1 MAATVFNVTLH
12 HLAPGAR
19 EAGLAFPNV
28 ELAGVNVAAL
38 RDLLL
43 AFEMVATH
51 LTIYE
56 PSTPEVRIRTEQNT
70 YVVRA
75 RYRQL
80 CFVGYETTLRGEDHS
95 LPFILST
102 ITGTAEP
109 LGPGVKLER
118 RAATRPTE
126 PGGFVLPHAPA
137 ALAAPAAGQARWV
150 KLASLAALVLVFN
163 LITAWLV
170 LRPTPT
176 FAPEH
181 QFLADD
187 ASRALL
193 AKVAGDYQTGTQ
205 EGDRRLTIAP
215 DGRLRLAKYG
225 PRRAVVEERTKT
237 VRGALVNGRPAL
249 LTNDPYVL
257 ELKDANTVA
266 LYGTTY
272 RRTTDDAAN

>member
-1 MAATVFNVTLH
+1 MNPAAFNVILH

-28 ELAGVNVAAL
+28 ELAGVTAAQL

-43 AFEMVATH
+43 AFEMVASH

-80 CFVGYETTLRGEDHS
+80 CFVGYEATLRGEDHS
-95 LPFILST
+95 LQFILST

-109 LGPGVKLER
+109 LGPGVKLDR
-118 RAATRPTE
+118 PAASHPAE
-126 PGGFVLPHAPA
+126 PGASAHPH
-137 ALAAPAAGQARWV
+137 AAPAAPVTGRPRWV
-150 KLASLAALVLVFN
+150 KLAALAGLILLFN

-170 LRPTPT
+170 LRPAPT

-181 QFLADD
+181 QFLRDD

-193 AKVAGDYQTGTQ
+193 AKVAGEYLTGTQ
-205 EGDRRLTIAP
+205 EGDRRLVIAP

-225 PRRAVVEERTKT
+225 PQHAVVEERTKT

-257 ELKDANTVA
+257 ELKDANTVV
-266 LYGTTY
+266 LYGTSY
-272 RRTTDDAAN
+272 RRNTEDAAN

>member
-12 HLAPGAR
+12 HLAPGAH
-19 EAGLAFPNV
+19 EAGLAFPNL
-28 ELAGVNVAAL
+28 ELAEVNVAQL

-43 AFEMVATH
+43 AFETVASH

-70 YVVRA
+70 YVVRT

-118 RAATRPTE
+118 RAATRPAE
-126 PGGFVLPHAPA
+126 PGGFILPHAPA
-137 ALAAPAAGQARWV
+137 APVTGRPRWV
-150 KLASLAALVLVFN
+150 KLASLAALVLIFN

-181 QFLADD
+181 QFLTDD

-205 EGDRRLTIAP
+205 EGDRRLAIAP

-225 PRRAVVEERTKT
+225 PQRAVVEERTKT

-257 ELKDANTVA
+257 ELKDADTVV

-272 RRTTDDAAN
+272 RRTTEDTAN